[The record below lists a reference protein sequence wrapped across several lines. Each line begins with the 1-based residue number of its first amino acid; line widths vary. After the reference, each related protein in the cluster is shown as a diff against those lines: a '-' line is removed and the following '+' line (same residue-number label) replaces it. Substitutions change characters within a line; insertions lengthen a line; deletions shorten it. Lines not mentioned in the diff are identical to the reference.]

1 MYPGPRVVDPEF
13 RCFVGLCEFLRWLML
28 FCASIN
34 FSLANNNLC
43 FISPLCTIFLNFFS
57 LVSMSFCVTFICLS
71 ACLFVQYFV
80 CFTLVIPVLFVQC
93 VLLSPV
99 SFSLLCVFIAPQPGV
114 ASVLG
119 FLVLLHSFMDYYSPS
134 IKGSFKFKACLCV
147 CTVVL
152 ALPYL

>member
-13 RCFVGLCEFLRWLML
+13 RCFVGLCEFLRLLML
-28 FCASIN
+28 FCASICSWVLLLFWLLVLASYGLIICAFN

-80 CFTLVIPVLFVQC
+80 CFTLFVCPVCLVCFTF
-93 VLLSPV
+93 PV
-99 SFSLLCVFIAPQPGV
+99 SRFSSYV
-114 ASVLG
+114 
-119 FLVLLHSFMDYYSPS
+119 
-134 IKGSFKFKACLCV
+134 CL
-147 CTVVL
+147 
-152 ALPYL
+152 